1 MQLAKRTDAKFGW
14 VFELNLKLTY
24 KGMLISHI
32 DGLKGLLIALIRKF
46 SVVLLL
52 CMVRMIGV
60 EQWLGNNAN
69 I

>member
-1 MQLAKRTDAKFGW
+1 MQLAKRKDAKFGW

-24 KGMLISHI
+24 KGMLISYI

-60 EQWLGNNAN
+60 EQ
-69 I
+69 